1 MLTIYFIVD
10 QIRSLPFK
18 TQINLL
24 QDLMFFSNN
33 ENIAEIPNIEIPDVH
48 FATSQY
54 LFALLLYHRWL
65 LKTSMHRVTS
75 NWQLRFR

>member
-1 MLTIYFIVD
+1 MAIIFILD
-10 QIRSLPFK
+10 HIRSLPFK

-24 QDLMFFSNN
+24 QDLMFFTNN
-33 ENIAEIPNIEIPDVH
+33 KNVVEIPNIESPDVH
-48 FATSQY
+48 FATPQY
-54 LFALLLYHRWL
+54 LFALLLFHRWL